1 MVNHFRYSNTNKRY
15 YTLDYFYKEKFGCKV
30 SKVSLNAGFTCPNKD
45 GTKGY
50 GGCIFCSKSG
60 SGDFA
65 GDPRCDVVSQFMTI
79 KKMMDN
85 KWKDALYIGY
95 FQANTNTYAPVSVLK
110 EKYEAILDLEN
121 VVGLSIATRC
131 DAISDECLDY
141 LDDLNKRCFLTVEVG
156 LQTIH
161 DETSKFINRGH
172 SLKEFEDMVRKLR
185 ERNISVVV
193 HIMNGLPGETREMMM
208 ETVRYLSTLD
218 IQGVKI
224 HMLHIIKN
232 TRLADIYE
240 KNPFPLLTRDE
251 YIELV
256 CDQLEVL
263 PEHFVIHRLTG
274 DPDRDELI
282 APEWTIRKIDVLNG
296 VDKLL
301 AKRDSCQGKK
311 IGVPSI

>member
-1 MVNHFRYSNTNKRY
+1 MVNNFRYSNTNKRY

-45 GTKGY
+45 GTKGF

-65 GDPRCDVVSQFMTI
+65 GDPKSSVVSQFMSV
-79 KKMMDN
+79 KEMMDS

-95 FQANTNTYAPVSVLK
+95 FQANTNTYAPVSVLR
-110 EKYEAILDLEN
+110 EKYEAILALPK

-131 DAISDECLDY
+131 DAISCECLDY
-141 LDDLNKRCFLTVEVG
+141 LEELNKRTFLTVELG

-161 DETSKFINRGH
+161 DATSKFINRGH
-172 SLKEFEDMVRKLR
+172 SLEEFETMVKKLR

-193 HIMNGLPGETREMMM
+193 HIINGLPGETMDMMM
-208 ETVRYLSTLD
+208 ETVKYLSTLD

-224 HMLHIIKN
+224 HMLHIVKN

-240 KNPFPLLTRDE
+240 ENPFPLLTRDE
-251 YIELV
+251 YIELIV
-256 CDQLEVL
+256 DQLEIL
-263 PEHFVIHRLTG
+263 PEHFVIHRLTR

-282 APEWTIRKIDVLNG
+282 APEWTINKIDVLNG

-301 AKRDSCQGKK
+301 AKRDSYQGKK
-311 IGVPSI
+311 IGSTSI